1 MKKINV
7 LELFKGTGS
16 ICKALK
22 TIEKDNDNL
31 EINVISLDIE
41 EKYNPTH
48 ICNILD
54 FDYKQYDKDYFNI
67 IWGSPPCDK
76 FSKLRNCWIGRTFKN
91 GVLCTKELLEE
102 EIKTIGLPPLYK
114 LQEIINYFK
123 PKYYF
128 IENPFTSLMKGYID
142 NKDFL
147 YDINKYV
154 VSYCKYSS
162 ENDIFDYKKD
172 TSIWTNLKEFNPQR
186 CKNDC
191 NYIITIDTNGSLHYG
206 YNIPIKSKTRT
217 MHSNPIGDSRKTK
230 LIKEQKLHYTNLAT
244 RDYIKLDNKIIP
256 LNTKEKREKYKD
268 YKILTKLDLINNNN
282 NNYSKI
288 NNNKESRYRIPQKL
302 LIEMFNLALKDI
314 S

>member
-16 ICKALK
+16 ICRALK

-54 FDYKQYDKDYFNI
+54 FDYKQYDKDYFSI
-67 IWGSPPCDK
+67 VHGSPPCDK

-102 EIKTIGLPPLYK
+102 EIKNIGLPPLLK

-123 PKYYF
+123 PSFYF
-128 IENPFTSLMKGYID
+128 VENPFTSKMKDYID
-142 NKDFL
+142 NKNFL

-172 TSIWTNLKEFNPQR
+172 TAFWTNLKGFNPKK

-191 NYIITIDTNGSLHYG
+191 NYII
-206 YNIPIKSKTRT
+206 NI
-217 MHSNPIGDSRKTK
+217 NDN
-230 LIKEQKLHYTNLAT
+230 QKLHYTNLAT
-244 RDYIKLDNKIIP
+244 RDYIKLDNKIIA
-256 LNTKEKREKYKD
+256 LNTKQLREKYKD
-268 YKILTKLDLINNNN
+268 YKILTKLDLINNNNN

-302 LIEMFNLALKDI
+302 LIEMFSLALKDI